1 MRRVH
6 LFEFE
11 DQSWFPGVFREGITD
26 YLQYASNRVNLYKPI
41 LPFIEK
47 GLNLSKSNMIIDICS
62 GGGGGIL
69 KIYEQLKLDM
79 FNSRVILT
87 DKYPNLDAF
96 RETAEASGGNID
108 FVEKPVDA
116 VDVPKELKGFRTQ
129 FVSFHHFKPDQAR
142 RILQNAAE
150 SGMPIGI
157 FEATER
163 SFMNFI
169 AMLFTPIVV
178 MLAVP
183 FIKPFKW
190 SRIIFTYLIP
200 AIPFF
205 TMWDGL
211 VSVLRTYS
219 IEEMKEMTSSIDV
232 PGYRWEIGKVKNKKG
247 PALLYLLGYPVK
259 E

>member
-11 DQSWFPGVFREGITD
+11 DQTWFPGVFREGITD
-26 YLQYASNRVNLYKPI
+26 YLQYASNRVNLYKPL
-41 LPFIEK
+41 LPVIEK
-47 GLNLSKSNMIIDICS
+47 GLKFSRSNKIIDICS

-69 KIYEQLKLDM
+69 KIYEQLKLDYY
-79 FNSRVILT
+79 NSKVILT

-96 RETAEASGGNID
+96 RKTSEASKGKIGY
-108 FVEKPVDA
+108 VESSIDA
-116 VDVPKELKGFRTQ
+116 VDVPKDLKGFRTQ
-129 FVSFHHFKPDQAR
+129 FVSFHHFKPEQAR
-142 RILQNAAE
+142 TILKNAAAA
-150 SGMPIGI
+150 GMPIGI

-163 SFMNFI
+163 SFINFI
-169 AMLFTPIVV
+169 AMLFTPLIV

-190 SRIIFTYLIP
+190 SRIFFTYIIP

-219 IEEMKEMTSSIDV
+219 VDEMKEMTESIDV
-232 PGYRWEIGKVKNKKG
+232 KGYKWEIGKIKNERG
-247 PALLYLLGYPVK
+247 PSLLYLLGYAS

>member
-11 DQSWFPGVFREGITD
+11 DQTWFPGVFREGITD
-26 YLQYASNRVNLYKPI
+26 YLQYASNRVNLYKPL
-41 LPFIEK
+41 LPVIEK
-47 GLNLSKSNMIIDICS
+47 GLKFSRSNKIIDICS

-69 KIYEQLKLDM
+69 KIYEQLKLDYY
-79 FNSRVILT
+79 NSKVILT

-96 RETAEASGGNID
+96 RKTSEASKGKIGY
-108 FVEKPVDA
+108 VESSIDA
-116 VDVPKELKGFRTQ
+116 VDVPKDLKGFRTQ
-129 FVSFHHFKPDQAR
+129 FVSFHHFKPEQAR
-142 RILQNAAE
+142 TILKNAAAA
-150 SGMPIGI
+150 GMPIGI
-157 FEATER
+157 
-163 SFMNFI
+163 I
-169 AMLFTPIVV
+169 V

-190 SRIIFTYLIP
+190 SRIFFTYIIP

-219 IEEMKEMTSSIDV
+219 VDEMKEMTESIDV
-232 PGYRWEIGKVKNKKG
+232 KGYKWEIGKIKNERG
-247 PALLYLLGYPVK
+247 PSLLYLLGYAS